1 MGLTLDE
8 VLHNALEH
16 QGSDVFIVPG
26 SPIVTKA
33 SGKMIQISEGR
44 LLPTDVETLV
54 NRAYELAGRGM
65 EILESETVHGSPLC
79 TLKIAYKHQVKTFRK
94 KVTTSSKD

>member
-44 LLPTDVETLV
+44 LLPTT
-54 NRAYELAGRGM
+54 
-65 EILESETVHGSPLC
+65 ISPSPWR
-79 TLKIAYKHQVKTFRK
+79 I
-94 KVTTSSKD
+94 